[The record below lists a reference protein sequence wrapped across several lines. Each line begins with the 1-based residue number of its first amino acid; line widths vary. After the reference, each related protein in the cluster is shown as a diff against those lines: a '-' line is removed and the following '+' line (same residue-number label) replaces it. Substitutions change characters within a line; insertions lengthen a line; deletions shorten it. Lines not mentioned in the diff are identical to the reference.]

1 MYVICKSAVGDSIN
15 LGSVEGTGADR
26 RGKLTTFGFL
36 DTDKLGPS
44 WTGRLINRTFTLRLH
59 YWRSACSFLFFRA
72 LASGVFV
79 SDHFSGIVS
88 LAPFQHPKS
97 TVLDLLV

>member
-1 MYVICKSAVGDSIN
+1 MISAKASNDYISVVLCYQTPRRAITKCELSKVMYVICKSAVGDSIN

-44 WTGRLINRTFTLRLH
+44 
-59 YWRSACSFLFFRA
+59 
-72 LASGVFV
+72 
-79 SDHFSGIVS
+79 
-88 LAPFQHPKS
+88 
-97 TVLDLLV
+97 